1 MLDELHGRSNTE
13 KEGCVLVQSKGMWL
27 WWGLNCARSL
37 KQLVILYLQLES
49 RENEW
54 PFACCLFF
62 IWSRTP
68 AHDISWL
75 VFPLAI
81 NPGNPP
87 KACSETSVASA
98 VVILDSIKVIIKSTV
113 AGCSMNILHY
123 QLIATS
129 LGVTTR

>member
-13 KEGCVLVQSKGMWL
+13 KEGCVWVQSKGMWL
-27 WWGLNCARSL
+27 WWGLNGTRSL

-68 AHDISWL
+68 AHGIPWL

-81 NPGNPP
+81 KPGNPP

-113 AGCSMNILHY
+113 AGRSTKIPHY
-123 QLIATS
+123 
-129 LGVTTR
+129 